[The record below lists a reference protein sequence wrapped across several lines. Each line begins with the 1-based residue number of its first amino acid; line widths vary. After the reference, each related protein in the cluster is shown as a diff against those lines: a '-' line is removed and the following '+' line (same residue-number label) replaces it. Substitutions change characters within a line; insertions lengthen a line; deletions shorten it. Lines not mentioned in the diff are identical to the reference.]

1 MESEKVA
8 LETAL
13 DLSRRLSPLDQL
25 RLISLL
31 SERLCSEM
39 ETDEEPTDM
48 LALAGLGAEV
58 WREIDVAAYLEQE
71 RASWES

>member
-1 MESEKVA
+1 MESAKVA

-13 DLSRRLSPLDQL
+13 DLSRQLSPLDQL

-31 SERLCSEM
+31 SDHLRGEM
-39 ETDEEPTDM
+39 EAGEEATDM
-48 LALAGLGAEV
+48 LTLAGLGAEV

-71 RASWES
+71 RASWEN

>member
-13 DLSRRLSPLDQL
+13 DLSKRLSPLDQL

-39 ETDEEPTDM
+39 ETNEEPTDM
-48 LALAGLGAEV
+48 LTLAGLGADL
-58 WREIDVAAYLEQE
+58 WREIDVATYLEQE
-71 RASWES
+71 RTSWES